1 MKIII
6 QNQEFNYDLGCAL
19 LKAKYKDTPFQGLE
33 DIWDDIV
40 PATFKQIIA
49 DATISNVEQ
58 RRVALN
64 CIGTENFLK
73 EVNAELLDTDSIDK
87 TTTWINSDGVLET
100 KEFVDTYELHK
111 VPAESWTSGVDSK
124 RRSGDVDLYFIKFKD
139 TSTDREYI
147 LWIEPRSVASINDH
161 WIGWND
167 SFEDLVK
174 SKKIS
179 AIDCVAWT
187 IQTTVPKGMIK
198 EIIRQGDCILVKPTE
213 EYKHIVD
220 NGQFMASVPPVWR
233 SITGKEYRQYLLAES

>member
-19 LKAKYKDTPFQGLE
+19 LKAKYKDTPFNGLE

-73 EVNAELLDTDSIDK
+73 EVNAELLTTDSINK

-100 KEFVDTYELHK
+100 KEFVDTYELNK
-111 VPAESWTSGVDSK
+111 VPASSWISGVDSE
-124 RRSGDVDLYFIKFKD
+124 RRTGEVDLYFVRLKD

-147 LWIEPRSVASINDH
+147 LWIEPRSVASINDQ
-161 WIGWND
+161 WIAWND
-167 SFEDLVK
+167 SFDGLVRDR
-174 SKKIS
+174 KIS
-179 AIDCVAWT
+179 AIDCIAWT
-187 IQTTVPKGMIK
+187 IQTTVPSGMIR
-198 EIIRQGDCILVKPTE
+198 EIIRQGDCILVKPTKDYNHVE
-213 EYKHIVD
+213 D
-220 NGQFMASVPPVWR
+220 PVWR